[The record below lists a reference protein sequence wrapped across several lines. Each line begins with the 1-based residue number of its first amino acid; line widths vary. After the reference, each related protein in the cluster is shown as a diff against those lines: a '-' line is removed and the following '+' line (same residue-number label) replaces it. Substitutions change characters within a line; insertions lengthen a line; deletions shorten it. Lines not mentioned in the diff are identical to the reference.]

1 MAISSELIGSLGGNN
16 EVTQDRIWFTNGT
29 TREAAQIQRTWNV
42 PRGNYL
48 FAWQGSL
55 TNVYAANSRLL
66 INGQNLP
73 DLPGSSTNGQVVGGF
88 VVLYNVAT
96 ITITGEGNKRFEAD
110 PYAAFVRVK

>member
-1 MAISSELIGSLGGNN
+1 MAISSELIGSLGGGG
-16 EVTQDRIWFTNGT
+16 EVTQGRFWFASSN
-29 TREAAQIQRTWNV
+29 RSFSELEKSWNV

-55 TNVYAANSRLL
+55 SNYFFSGTNQLL
-66 INGQNLP
+66 VNGQAFYETVP
-73 DLPGSSTNGQVVGGF
+73 NGQASVGGF

-96 ITITGEGNKRFEAD
+96 IALTGVGGKRFVED